1 MEDIEKEVKEKLKN
15 YVNQDIVFLKKEWK
29 KWAEEG
35 KWDLFKEKTG
45 ANVQVIYNILNPKK
59 IKRIRKAKYYENR
72 YDIRLNHSLK
82 YEIKVVVVFDQPKKG
97 NLGIVSFY
105 KLAITN

>member
-35 KWDLFKEKTG
+35 K
-45 ANVQVIYNILNPKK
+45 
-59 IKRIRKAKYYENR
+59 
-72 YDIRLNHSLK
+72 
-82 YEIKVVVVFDQPKKG
+82 
-97 NLGIVSFY
+97 
-105 KLAITN
+105 